1 MEQQTPTTNVSS
13 PPQPAVT
20 PPPVQTAPAQT
31 PPSSQVPKSG
41 SPWPWILGG
50 CLLVVI
56 ITLIGVFL
64 LGWLGMREVKKEINK
79 FDPAIEDAR
88 ENFDKMGKE
97 AEEWEKKSQEFRES
111 MPNPEEFS
119 KEIEA
124 GE

>member
-1 MEQQTPTTNVSS
+1 MEQQTPTNVSS
-13 PPQPAVT
+13 SPPPAVT
-20 PPPVQTAPAQT
+20 PPPAPAAS
-31 PPSSQVPKSG
+31 PSAAPQKNS

-50 CLLVVI
+50 CLLVII

-64 LGWLGMREVKKEINK
+64 LGWWGMREVKKEINK

-111 MPNPEEFS
+111 MPNPDDFPSESEM
-119 KEIEA
+119 E
-124 GE
+124 